1 LYWRFDLL
9 LNLSEFDKSSIGKM
23 KNSNSE
29 LGQRLRNLRTQKK
42 LTLHQV
48 SKEVDI
54 DSPMLSKI
62 ERGERLP
69 TIEQLQRLCKFFKV
83 AEADLKVMHMAEK
96 IIKEYGVNN
105 TTYDAVRLVEEQ
117 ITPYITKRKAK

>member
-1 LYWRFDLL
+1 
-9 LNLSEFDKSSIGKM
+9 M

-29 LGQRLRNLRTQKK
+29 LGQRIRDTRTKMK

-69 TIEQLQRLCKFFKV
+69 TVEQLQRLCKFFKIS
-83 AEADLKVMHMAEK
+83 EEDLKVIHTAEK
-96 IIKEYGVNN
+96 IIKEYGVND
-105 TTYDAVRLVEEQ
+105 TTYQAVRLVEEQ
-117 ITPYITKRKAK
+117 ITPYITKRKTK

>member
-1 LYWRFDLL
+1 MYK
-9 LNLSEFDKSSIGKM
+9 FDKSLISKM

-29 LGQRLRNLRTQKK
+29 LGQYIRTLRIQNK

-69 TIEQLQRLCKFFKV
+69 TTDQLQKLCKFFKIS
-83 AEADLKVMHMAEK
+83 EANLRVMHTAEK
-96 IIKEYGVNN
+96 IIKEYGVNE
-105 TTYDAVRLVEEQ
+105 TTYEAVQMVSEQ
-117 ITPYITKRKAK
+117 IVPYLKKSKLK

>member
-1 LYWRFDLL
+1 
-9 LNLSEFDKSSIGKM
+9 M

-29 LGQRLRNLRTQKK
+29 LGQRLRSIRTKMK

-48 SKEVDI
+48 SKEVDV

-69 TIEQLQRLCKFFKV
+69 TIEQLQRLCKFFKIS
-83 AEADLKVMHMAEK
+83 ETDLKVLHTAEK
-96 IIKEYGVNN
+96 IIKEYGVND
-105 TTYDAVRLVEEQ
+105 TTYEAVNLVREQ
-117 ITPYITKRKAK
+117 ITPYLIKRKTK

>member
-1 LYWRFDLL
+1 
-9 LNLSEFDKSSIGKM
+9 M

-29 LGQRLRNLRTQKK
+29 LGQRLRSIRTKMK

-48 SKEVDI
+48 SKEVDV

-69 TIEQLQRLCKFFKV
+69 TIEQLQRLCKFFKIS
-83 AEADLKVMHMAEK
+83 EADLKVLHTAEK
-96 IIKEYGVNN
+96 IIKEYGAND
-105 TTYDAVRLVEEQ
+105 TTYEAVNLVREQ
-117 ITPYITKRKAK
+117 ITPYLIKRKTK

>member
-1 LYWRFDLL
+1 
-9 LNLSEFDKSSIGKM
+9 M

-29 LGQRLRNLRTQKK
+29 LGQRLRNMRTKMK

-48 SKEVDI
+48 SKEVDV

-69 TIEQLQRLCKFFKV
+69 TIDQLERLCKFFKV
-83 AEADLKVMHMAEK
+83 AEADLKVLHIAEK

-105 TTYDAVRLVEEQ
+105 TTYQAVRLVEEQ
-117 ITPYITKRKAK
+117 ITPYIIKRKAK

>member
-1 LYWRFDLL
+1 
-9 LNLSEFDKSSIGKM
+9 M

-29 LGQRLRNLRTQKK
+29 LGKYLRNLRTQKH

-69 TIEQLQRLCKFFKV
+69 TIDQIKRLCKYFKID
-83 AEADLKVMHMAEK
+83 ETDLKVMYTAEK
-96 IIKEYGVNN
+96 IIKEYGIND
-105 TTYDAVRLVEEQ
+105 TTYEAVRLVEEQ
-117 ITPYITKRKAK
+117 ITPYITKRKTK

>member
-1 LYWRFDLL
+1 
-9 LNLSEFDKSSIGKM
+9 M

-29 LGQRLRNLRTQKK
+29 LGLRLRNLRTQKK

-69 TIEQLQRLCKFFKV
+69 TIEQLQRLSKFFKV
-83 AEADLKVMHMAEK
+83 AEADLKVMHTAEK
-96 IIKEYGVNN
+96 IIKEYGVND

>member
-1 LYWRFDLL
+1 M
-9 LNLSEFDKSSIGKM
+9 KSS
-23 KNSNSE
+23 NSK
-29 LGQRLRNLRTQKK
+29 LGQRLRDTRTRMN

-69 TIEQLQRLCKFFKV
+69 TTDQLLRLCKFFKIS
-83 AEADLKVMHMAEK
+83 EEDLKVIHTAEK

-105 TTYDAVRLVEEQ
+105 TTYQAVRLVEAQ
-117 ITPYITKRKAK
+117 ITPYLTKR

>member
-1 LYWRFDLL
+1 
-9 LNLSEFDKSSIGKM
+9 M

-29 LGQRLRNLRTQKK
+29 LGRRIRCTRTEMK

-69 TIEQLQRLCKFFKV
+69 TIEQLQRLCKFFKIPE
-83 AEADLKVMHMAEK
+83 AELKVIHTAEK
-96 IIKEYGVNN
+96 IIKEYGANAI
-105 TTYDAVRLVEEQ
+105 TYEAVRLVEEQ
-117 ITPYITKRKAK
+117 ITTYITKRKVK

>member
-1 LYWRFDLL
+1 
-9 LNLSEFDKSSIGKM
+9 M

-29 LGQRLRNLRTQKK
+29 LGQRLRNLRIQKN

-48 SKEVDI
+48 YKEVDI

-69 TIEQLQRLCKFFKV
+69 TIEQLQRLCNF
-83 AEADLKVMHMAEK
+83 LKLLKK
-96 IIKEYGVNN
+96 I
-105 TTYDAVRLVEEQ
+105 
-117 ITPYITKRKAK
+117 

>member
-1 LYWRFDLL
+1 MS
-9 LNLSEFDKSSIGKM
+9 LNFNM

-29 LGQRLRNLRTQKK
+29 LGQRFRNVRINMK

-69 TIEQLQRLCKFFKV
+69 TTDQLLRLSKFFKIP
-83 AEADLKVMHMAEK
+83 EEDLKVIHTAEK
-96 IIKEYGVNN
+96 IIKEYGVND
-105 TTYDAVRLVEEQ
+105 TTYRAVRLVEEQ
-117 ITPYITKRKAK
+117 ITPYIIKRMK